1 MEEKREI
8 GLGYFASKPCDTREI
23 EAQHELIEKFKSD
36 KNLSNYTKQYLEN
49 FYNMVDLDYV
59 QSSDRL
65 ENIQY
70 ETFDK
75 MLPEIKLALIT
86 DKGVLDFVLPSER
99 KDLEDK
105 TKLLSLKNNTQFK
118 DIFTGL
124 IKRDDFKL
132 KFMTSGE
139 FKEKCATIGIVPKLS
154 YVLPNATIDNVE
166 LVYFDKEDDTLSV
179 LPNKNHLLALKYMV
193 KMANKNKAQNKPL
206 TIDFMEKLSKIMFMG
221 TERAN
226 VQGFGSI
233 RKTNVRVGAFEE
245 YWKTIVLKEV
255 TKRDDLGNIIEF
267 DNQPIINEVQKLFD
281 WFNNES
287 NELPLVERAAVLN
300 LEIARLQ
307 PFRDGNKRVSRLLT
321 NYCLLQGG
329 YPTVAFVVN
338 DKEYFE
344 KMDLTGMLKVQNL
357 ESKDNI
363 MEYIGSIKYL
373 YLFYKRI

>member
-1 MEEKREI
+1 
-8 GLGYFASKPCDTREI
+8 
-23 EAQHELIEKFKSD
+23 
-36 KNLSNYTKQYLEN
+36 
-49 FYNMVDLDYV
+49 
-59 QSSDRL
+59 
-65 ENIQY
+65 
-70 ETFDK
+70 
-75 MLPEIKLALIT
+75 
-86 DKGVLDFVLPSER
+86 
-99 KDLEDK
+99 
-105 TKLLSLKNNTQFK
+105 
-118 DIFTGL
+118 
-124 IKRDDFKL
+124 
-132 KFMTSGE
+132 
-139 FKEKCATIGIVPKLS
+139 
-154 YVLPNATIDNVE
+154 
-166 LVYFDKEDDTLSV
+166 
-179 LPNKNHLLALKYMV
+179 
-193 KMANKNKAQNKPL
+193 
-206 TIDFMEKLSKIMFMG
+206 MFMG

-338 DKEYFE
+338 DKEYFDRL
-344 KMDLTGMLKVQNL
+344 MQRGINN
-357 ESKDNI
+357 KDISEFAN
-363 MEYIGSIKYL
+363 YIKDMIQRQQKIYIEEFNSL
-373 YLFYKRI
+373 RYLFSDHSVEDYDEDENC